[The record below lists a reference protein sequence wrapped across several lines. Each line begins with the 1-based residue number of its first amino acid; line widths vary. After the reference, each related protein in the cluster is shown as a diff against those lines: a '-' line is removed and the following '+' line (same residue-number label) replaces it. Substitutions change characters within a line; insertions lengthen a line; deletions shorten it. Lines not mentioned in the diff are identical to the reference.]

1 MAPKEQGRAQTITH
15 PLEPV
20 YRADSKLLILGSF
33 PSVKTREYGF
43 FYGHPANR
51 FWPLMATLFE
61 ESVPVE
67 IQERRA
73 FLLRHKIAVYDSIY
87 QCDIVGSSD
96 ASIQHVIPTD
106 LQRIFATADIRRVF
120 CNGAT
125 SYFYYQK
132 YHAKD
137 SGIPGIKL
145 PSTSPVNARYRLADL
160 LEEWKIILD

>member
-1 MAPKEQGRAQTITH
+1 MAPKEPAGVQTITH

-51 FWPLMATLFE
+51 FWPLMAALFQE
-61 ESVPVE
+61 NVPAD
-67 IQERRA
+67 IQERRD

-106 LQRIFATADIRRVF
+106 LQRIFPLPIFAGFFVTGQRPIFIIRSIMRKTVEF
-120 CNGAT
+120 RESNSLLPALPTPSIAWPICWRNG
-125 SYFYYQK
+125 K
-132 YHAKD
+132 
-137 SGIPGIKL
+137 
-145 PSTSPVNARYRLADL
+145 
-160 LEEWKIILD
+160 